1 LKSIGN
7 KIGLGLNLRYR
18 EKIDFSS
25 FMSQFPHD
33 KFAKNLF
40 ELLLTP
46 FGSVNLQRVIQS
58 ETKFVDIYFEPNPN
72 PPDSAN
78 LGLLAQCLNQHPA
91 IFEPFRNPVTVDD
104 IQMCLVKVFEV
115 QQELNREHKRLKQ
128 PFSARVSP
136 RLWIL
141 TPTLAAHTLG
151 KFGAANEV
159 EIWGKGVYLLPEH
172 LQMGIIV
179 VHQLPQ
185 IPQTRWFR
193 LMGKGKVQQT
203 AVAELAALPLSD
215 PYRGDALDLFLSLRL
230 ELEAKQTIDIEEQE
244 LIMQLSP
251 LYLEKIQAAKR
262 EGEIIGE
269 ARGEARGE
277 AKGEAK
283 GEARMVVRL
292 LNRRLGSVPEQFSA
306 QIQQLTVSQL
316 EDLGEALL
324 DFTSLI
330 DLENWLS

>member
-1 LKSIGN
+1 
-7 KIGLGLNLRYR
+7 
-18 EKIDFSS
+18 
-25 FMSQFPHD
+25 MSQFPHD

-46 FGSVNLQRVIQS
+46 LGSVNLQRVIQS
-58 ETKFVDIYFEPNPN
+58 ETKFVDIYFEPNNFTPS
-72 PPDSAN
+72 DLTN
-78 LGLLAQCLNQHPA
+78 LGLLAKCLNQYPA

-128 PFSARVSP
+128 SGDRVTP

-141 TPTLAAHTLG
+141 TPTLAAHTLA
-151 KFGAANEV
+151 KFGAVNEV
-159 EIWGKGVYLLPEH
+159 ETWGKGVYLLHEH

-185 IPQTRWFR
+185 IPETRWFR

-203 AVAELAALPLSD
+203 AVDEVNELPLEHPD
-215 PYRGDALDLFLSLRL
+215 RGNALDLFLSLKL
-230 ELEAKQTIDIEEQE
+230 ELEAKQTIEPEEQD

-251 LYLEKIQAAKR
+251 LLLERIEAA
-262 EGEIIGE
+262 EQ
-269 ARGEARGE
+269 RGRQEGE

-283 GEARMVVRL
+283 GEARMIVRL
-292 LNRRLGSVPEQFSA
+292 LNRQLGSVPEQFSS
-306 QIQQLTVSQL
+306 QIQQLTVPQL

-324 DFTSLI
+324 DFTSLA
-330 DLENWLS
+330 DLESWLNQI